1 MMIELS
7 VGIEVIILFSGAVML
22 GFEKVRRAVSY
33 KNEKL
38 RLKRNLIKS
47 FEENNKDNIKKYIEK
62 LKDFDKRKQTNKLE
76 KYLYKVIKK
85 IPTLNEYNVISLI
98 DNFVLIN
105 EIFTSETSMKNE
117 IDKKLEEKLKKIEK
131 QKIEVK
137 IRNDRLKHQLA
148 LKQEKIKKNE
158 KKLVRRI

>member
-1 MMIELS
+1 MERDGTS
-7 VGIEVIILFSGAVML
+7 
-22 GFEKVRRAVSY
+22 RAM
-33 KNEKL
+33 
-38 RLKRNLIKS
+38 
-47 FEENNKDNIKKYIEK
+47 
-62 LKDFDKRKQTNKLE
+62 KQG
-76 KYLYKVIKK
+76 IKK

-148 LKQEKIKKNE
+148 LKQEKVKKNQ